1 MYWNFYW
8 LKPISEQWS
17 VFLVLL
23 GIHSC
28 VRQNRVQI
36 FSNIHSYYSDFGV
49 TWTGHYFLSGSSLR
63 STAAQWDTQW
73 VDFSLCWLEYNGLCL
88 IKLKFE
94 NLFDLPHLL
103 GQDQTWW
110 GMDQPWIL
118 RHCEGILSFSPC
130 KCQTSNCKYLDRFT
144 SSSITFY
151 IFKQVV
157 L

>member
-1 MYWNFYW
+1 M
-8 LKPISEQWS
+8 
-17 VFLVLL
+17 FLVLL
-23 GIHSC
+23 GIQLCQAEQSA
-28 VRQNRVQI
+28 
-36 FSNIHSYYSDFGV
+36 NIYVAISIPTTVILEWLGLGITF
-49 TWTGHYFLSGSSLR
+49 FLSASSLR
-63 STAAQWDTQW
+63 STVAQWDTQW
-73 VDFSLCWLEYNGLCL
+73 VDFSPCWLEYKGLCL
-88 IKLKFE
+88 MTLKFE

-130 KCQTSNCKYLDRFT
+130 KCQTSNCKYLDRVT